1 MEREI
6 TKITK
11 KVMELEVIEQL
22 VEFCQDRAN
31 WYREVDAEGNVTFT
45 SKRREE
51 QHKIY
56 LAIAEKL
63 EKEYTK

>member
-1 MEREI
+1 MERKI
-6 TKITK
+6 TKIAK

-22 VEFCQDRAN
+22 VEFCQERAN
-31 WYREVDAEGNVTFT
+31 WYREVDEEGNEKFT
-45 SKRREE
+45 SQRQEE
-51 QHKIY
+51 QCKIY

>member
-6 TKITK
+6 TKIAK

-31 WYREVDAEGNVTFT
+31 WYRDVDDEGNVTFT
-45 SKRREE
+45 SKRQEE